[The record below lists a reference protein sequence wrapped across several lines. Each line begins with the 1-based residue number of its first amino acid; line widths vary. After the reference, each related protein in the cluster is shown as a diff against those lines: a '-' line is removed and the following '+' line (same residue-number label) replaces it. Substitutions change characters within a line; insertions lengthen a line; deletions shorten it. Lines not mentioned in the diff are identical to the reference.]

1 MDVRAAILELVAAR
15 GADKSACPS
24 EVARRLYPEDWR
36 AHMGEVRAAAREL
49 LREGRIRV
57 TQGESELRAED
68 EWRGPIRVREALCLR
83 GPSDL

>member
-1 MDVRAAILELVAAR
+1 MADARAAILELVATR

-36 AHMGEVRAAAREL
+36 AHMDEVRAAAREL

-57 TQGESELRAED
+57 TQGEEELTAEAA
-68 EWRGPIRVREALCLR
+68 WRGAIRVRGAL
-83 GPSDL
+83 S